1 MGSDVVNRQEIEE
14 SVRAIGFDP
23 SALALE
29 WVALEDTV
37 EQPTLLASAIHEV
50 LPTALAARRSTQP
63 VATLCLALQCGG
75 SDAFSGVTANPLQ
88 GAIAEKVIRRGGSA
102 ILAETDELIGAD
114 AYILDKVRNI
124 DVAKKFMATQARYE
138 HTANVMG
145 VSAQSN
151 PSGGNFYRGLYN
163 IAIKSLGAAMKK
175 SEATRLEGVLEY
187 AERIQDQGN
196 GYYFMDTPGND
207 IESVTGQVAG
217 GCTVIMFSTGNG
229 SITNFPFVPISLC
242 RSEQCLNHPHG
253 EAADDV
259 APVPPTGARPGHQ
272 RGQVL
277 GGNVAVRSVRRVV
290 RVRVEDRQRT
300 ALLRREGAPQPGWG
314 GEGS

>member
-1 MGSDVVNRQEIEE
+1 M
-14 SVRAIGFDP
+14 
-23 SALALE
+23 
-29 WVALEDTV
+29 
-37 EQPTLLASAIHEV
+37 
-50 LPTALAARRSTQP
+50 
-63 VATLCLALQCGG
+63 
-75 SDAFSGVTANPLQ
+75 
-88 GAIAEKVIRRGGSA
+88 IRLGGSA

-114 AYILDKVRNI
+114 AFILDKVRNI

-145 VSAQSN
+145 VSAQW
-151 PSGGNFYRGLYN
+151 NFSVVLVLRCLFN
-163 IAIKSLGAAMKK
+163 IAMKSLGAAMKK
-175 SEATRLEGVLEY
+175 SESTRLEGVLEY

-217 GCTVIMFSTGNG
+217 GCSVIMFSTDNG
-229 SITNFPFVPISLC
+229 SITNFQFVPISLC
-242 RSEQCLNHPHG
+242 RSEQCLNLPHG

-290 RVRVEDRQRT
+290 RVRVEDRQWA
-300 ALLRREGAPQPGWG
+300 ALVRRVSAPQPVWG
-314 GEGS
+314 DEGR